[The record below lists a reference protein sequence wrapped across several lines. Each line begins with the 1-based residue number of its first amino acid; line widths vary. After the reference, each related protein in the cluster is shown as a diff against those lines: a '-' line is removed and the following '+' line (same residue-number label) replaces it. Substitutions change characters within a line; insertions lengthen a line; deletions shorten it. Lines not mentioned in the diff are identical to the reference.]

1 MRAVQLVA
9 TLATAAVLVSAVK
22 GDPILPDIWTAVN
35 NSYDSDVMVTFAD
48 IVPGASIIVDEL
60 YDITEAKGALII
72 LENGHTSKTNYYSA
86 TQQTYV
92 VQDFK
97 CAVGTLEEHGPY
109 NIWGWIYD
117 SENTDKDNFLYGPSA
132 LLRIVRDYKDS
143 VEYKGQTPVRGIMA
157 DHWVIKHKKNYTLD
171 YLFASDD
178 WVMPYGH
185 TMDGVN
191 LKAPLQVKVSGMQS
205 NPWNPDQPSFLQIVY
220 YDYTDFKPYV
230 SDERKREFLVHD
242 GLDCPGRKPMD
253 PNRITPPEVP
263 DTFKVFMEVVKRSL
277 ADDGSENLNTT
288 VFRSWMYYDK
298 FRQLVRLDINPDMD
312 ADQHTKTYK
321 SVHDYKTGI
330 EYRIF
335 LETGQCNMQAL
346 DPNQLG
352 TMIGSDVI
360 GSVIMANPSNFFYL
374 DKLYVFSGYSETRGL
389 FINKWTATRNDIKN
403 LVTGKNYKKVVVD
416 YEFLA
421 DTTVVDTG
429 TKGLPVP
436 VRIDVTVYNDSDT
449 DSILY
454 THTLNLLHFVTDFE
468 VFQLNPFDVRDCMDI
483 PSQRTWIKL
492 TFSGD
497 WYHGA
502 MQEPDLFRKMLLNRI
517 SSGSGSTYVRFPEID
532 LDHDTDSIYATM
544 LVLEPAPF
552 MLEFQ
557 QEPDRKPTVNDVQL
571 SLTIQDTELCALQC
585 LRYSIFIC
593 HSFYECSGLGRNCF
607 VSNYKNSPGE
617 FINIPKNCSHY
628 SKAIIKHTKVQKTNA
643 ELMLWLQ
650 LMVDEGTFNIKVV
663 YQDDQGHTKTAWY
676 KATKVE
682 EELMADDPILVDLV
696 KDDYHKAYLK
706 GKLKGS
712 HTDQQL
718 KKVSYDLCLAT
729 CEMERAF
736 KCESFSY
743 CYYDRSCYLSS
754 YVVDIPVN
762 TRDIILKT
770 DCIIMTRKHTDDYSK
785 LEGTVYLG
793 KPKAKMVALDAGKC
807 AFYCDNSTSFTC
819 RSFDFCASESSC
831 NLFDEHSIDVPDN
844 MLNHSYPDCVHYTRN
859 ALVDFKK
866 HPNQVLAGNRD
877 RYVKEVSTT
886 ECAQVCENE
895 PNFGCDGFDYCV
907 EGGDITCFLTSAHYS
922 DAGIVITNSPTCDHY
937 SREYYEGDDRDSHAN
952 KRSSK
957 YIYGPGD
964 MAGLGC
970 SMLVISIA
978 FTFAG
983 VYAYN
988 KHYKV

>member
-1 MRAVQLVA
+1 RAVQLVA

-117 SENTDKDNFLYGPSA
+117 SENTDKDNFL
-132 LLRIVRDYKDS
+132 
-143 VEYKGQTPVRGIMA
+143 
-157 DHWVIKHKKNYTLD
+157 
-171 YLFASDD
+171 DD

-321 SVHDYKTGI
+321 SVHDYKTGECSLFYHRHPSTIVTRLPHTSAPPQPTPPLPPPTPPLPPPTPPLPPPTPPLLPPTLSQLPSSILPQPLLSSKANISLYFFTGI

-819 RSFDFCASESSC
+819 RSFDFCAS
-831 NLFDEHSIDVPDN
+831 
-844 MLNHSYPDCVHYTRN
+844 N

-937 SREYYEGDDRDSHAN
+937 SS
-952 KRSSK
+952 
-957 YIYGPGD
+957 D